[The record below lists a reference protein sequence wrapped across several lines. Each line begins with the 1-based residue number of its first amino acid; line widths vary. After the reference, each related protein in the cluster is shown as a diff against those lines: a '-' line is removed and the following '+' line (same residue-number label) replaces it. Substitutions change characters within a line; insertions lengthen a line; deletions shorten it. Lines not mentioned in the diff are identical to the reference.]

1 MTSTAPFR
9 RASAPRRRHLPAV
22 LLASLPLLALQ
33 PALAKQDDR
42 QQPIDVHANS
52 SSAYNQPNS
61 MSKLIG
67 NVVITQGTMKGTGD
81 HANMYTDADT
91 QISRVVLFSSPQK
104 QAHIQQLDDNDQ
116 LMTGD
121 ADVIDYDNI
130 NGIAVLTGNAS
141 VHQQGRGES
150 HGDKLTYNTNTSQMT
165 GEANSGGQV
174 HMIFLPKPKPAA
186 ATPPAKPGTPAPK
199 AATTPAHSGTTP
211 VPAANPPENP

>member
-1 MTSTAPFR
+1 MTSTAPSR

-22 LLASLPLLALQ
+22 ALLASLPLLALQ

-67 NVVITQGTMKGTGD
+67 NVIITQGTMKGTGD

-91 QISRVVLFSSPQK
+91 QISRVVLFGTAQK

-130 NGIAVLTGNAS
+130 NGIAVLTGHAS

-174 HMIFLPKPKPAA
+174 HMIFLPKPKPATA
-186 ATPPAKPGTPAPK
+186 IPPAKPGTPAPAPARSATAP
-199 AATTPAHSGTTP
+199 AAAAS
-211 VPAANPPENP
+211 AANPPKNP

>member
-1 MTSTAPFR
+1 M
-9 RASAPRRRHLPAV
+9 
-22 LLASLPLLALQ
+22 LALQ

-67 NVVITQGTMKGTGD
+67 NVVITQGTMKATGD

-91 QISRVVLFSSPQK
+91 QISRVVLFGTAQK

-130 NGIAVLTGNAS
+130 NGIAVLTGHAS

-186 ATPPAKPGTPAPK
+186 ATPPAKPGTPAPAPARSASAPAP
-199 AATTPAHSGTTP
+199 AAS
-211 VPAANPPENP
+211 AANPPKNP

>member
-1 MTSTAPFR
+1 M
-9 RASAPRRRHLPAV
+9 
-22 LLASLPLLALQ
+22 
-33 PALAKQDDR
+33 
-42 QQPIDVHANS
+42 HANS

-81 HANMYTDADT
+81 HADMYTDADT
-91 QISRVVLFSSPQK
+91 QISRVVLFGTAQK

-130 NGIAVLTGNAS
+130 NGIAVLTGHAS

-186 ATPPAKPGTPAPK
+186 TTPPAKPGTPAPK
-199 AATTPAHSGTTP
+199 AATPAQSAPARSATAP
-211 VPAANPPENP
+211 APAASAANSPENP